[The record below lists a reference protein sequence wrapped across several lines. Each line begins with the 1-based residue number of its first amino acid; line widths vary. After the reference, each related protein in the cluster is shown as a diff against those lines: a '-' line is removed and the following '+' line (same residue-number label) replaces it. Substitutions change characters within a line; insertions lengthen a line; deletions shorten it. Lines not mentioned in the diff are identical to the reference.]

1 MKSLKL
7 LLTIIIGFN
16 LTINAKTYSDYNSE
30 IATQQPYIQ
39 RASAAQTIDF
49 KVTTLNTE
57 WLSCSQYDPA
67 DDKLQV
73 NNIAKLIATIDPD
86 VIALQEVGTSTT
98 YATIDTLVRRLG
110 SSWAGNIVPWSNKN
124 CDQNQG
130 IIYKKSKIQLVS
142 SALVTSGGTYSSWS
156 SGRYPAQ
163 YNLNFL
169 AGDSVIPVSLI
180 NIHAKAMSD
189 ATSYSRRKAASS
201 GLKSLLDGSTY
212 NTKRIILIGDYNDY
226 LTGTQCSSCSPN
238 ESPYKNFVDDSGN
251 YKGLTSDLY
260 DPYYQSP
267 VIDNVIISNELFDN
281 FVTGSAA
288 RETTA
293 IKAITDYY
301 NTTTDHTPVSVL
313 FRVTLKTSTDSEL
326 PQGTEDIFVYP
337 NPVSNYLFISNTE
350 TVESLTVTDLSGAE
364 LLTQIH
370 PSTKT
375 DVSALHCGIYIVS
388 LKTAKGSY
396 HYKIVKQ

>member
-1 MKSLKL
+1 MKSLKM
-7 LLTIIIGFN
+7 LLTFIVGFN
-16 LTINAKTYSDYNSE
+16 LTVNAKTYSDYNPE
-30 IATQQPYIQ
+30 IAKQQSYTQ
-39 RASAAQTIDF
+39 STSTAQTIDF

-57 WLSCSQYDPA
+57 WLSCSQQDPA

-86 VIALQEVGTSTT
+86 IIALQEVGTSAT

-110 SSWAGNIVPWSNKN
+110 SLWAGNIVPWSNKN

-142 SALVTSGGTYSSWS
+142 SALVTNGGTYSNWS

-201 GLKSLLDGSTY
+201 GIKSLLDGSSY
-212 NTKRIILIGDYNDY
+212 NTKRIILIGDFNDY
-226 LTGTQCSSCSPN
+226 LTGTQCSSCSPA

-251 YKGLTSDLY
+251 YKGLTAGLY

-281 FVTGSAA
+281 FVTGSAT
-288 RETTA
+288 RETTS
-293 IKAITDYY
+293 INKITNYY
-301 NTTTDHTPVSVL
+301 TTTTDHTPVSVL
-313 FRVTLKTSTDSEL
+313 FRITLKTTTDSTL
-326 PQGTEDIFVYP
+326 PQGTENIFVYP
-337 NPVSNYLFISNTE
+337 NPISNELFISNTE
-350 TVESLTVTDLSGAE
+350 AVQSLTVTDLSGAE
-364 LLTQIH
+364 LLTVTH

-375 DVSALHCGIYIVS
+375 DVSGLHCGIYIIS